1 MEIIILSLDFVSNHH
16 VGLGGSLVNALTHF
30 TGIVDQFG
38 NMYVGN
44 SRLSS
49 LEDEH
54 GPDTKSESVR

>member
-16 VGLGGSLVNALTHF
+16 VGLRHSLVKAPTHF

-54 GPDTKSESVR
+54 GQDPKSESMR